1 MNIYFI
7 EYIEITLYNKS
18 SVTTVILVYFKDN
31 KDNNKI
37 ITLGNR
43 RCYKEIVLITIL
55 FFRFSGSIKPN
66 S

>member
-7 EYIEITLYNKS
+7 EYFEITLYNKS

-43 RCYKEIVLITIL
+43 RCYKEIVFNYNII
-55 FFRFSGSIKPN
+55 F
-66 S
+66 